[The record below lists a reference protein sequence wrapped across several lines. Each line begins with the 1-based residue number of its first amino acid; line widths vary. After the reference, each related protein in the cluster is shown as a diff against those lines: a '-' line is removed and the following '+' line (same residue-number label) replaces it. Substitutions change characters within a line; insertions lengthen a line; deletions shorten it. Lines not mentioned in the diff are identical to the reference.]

1 MRFLSCLIVLLGM
14 DCLHL
19 AASDLK
25 DVTLKLVETSD
36 VHGYYYP
43 YDFIRRKQL
52 KGSRAH
58 VSSYVK
64 DLRATCW
71 DNLILLDSGASLG
84 GQPDASYS
92 N

>member
-43 YDFIRRKQL
+43 YDL
-52 KGSRAH
+52 WG
-58 VSSYVK
+58 
-64 DLRATCW
+64 
-71 DNLILLDSGASLG
+71 
-84 GQPDASYS
+84 
-92 N
+92 